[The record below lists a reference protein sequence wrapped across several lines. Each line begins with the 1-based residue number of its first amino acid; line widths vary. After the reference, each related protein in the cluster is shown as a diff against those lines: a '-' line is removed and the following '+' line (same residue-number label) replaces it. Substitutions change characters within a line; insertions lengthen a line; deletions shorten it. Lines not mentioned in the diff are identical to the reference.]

1 MSFHCGGHHCNQDY
15 CPAKRLICH
24 LCKGKGHWAGTI
36 MCPGTSEK
44 SKLKSKN
51 KHSEDC
57 AKTRYADEES
67 TSTDESPE
75 TDPEQSDS
83 T

>member
-1 MSFHCGGHHCNQDY
+1 
-15 CPAKRLICH
+15 
-24 LCKGKGHWAGTI
+24 

-44 SKLKSKN
+44 SRLKSKN